1 MRIRV
6 FAFVGLPMD
15 DDWKYMNWLGRFQYR
30 IQNILEEIR
39 VEWFIFA
46 SRLVREDFVRE
57 SELVGAVVPERI
69 DFLILIV
76 YKVIQSIHPMENGK
90 SRR

>member
-30 IQNILEEIR
+30 IQNILEEMR

-69 DFLILIV
+69 DFLILICFNV
-76 YKVIQSIHPMENGK
+76 
-90 SRR
+90 

>member
-1 MRIRV
+1 
-6 FAFVGLPMD
+6 MD

-57 SELVGAVVPERI
+57 SELVGAVVPE
-69 DFLILIV
+69 
-76 YKVIQSIHPMENGK
+76 
-90 SRR
+90 